1 MDMPLAEAL
10 KTMTLNDFC
19 AMLAGYLRTHE
30 VIVEDPRDRNLS
42 IKDVA
47 RLVGVSVSTVRRLID
62 DGEIPDGE
70 TSIGRGGRKLW
81 SYRSIQGAILQ
92 HQKKPERKGYERRRS

>member
-1 MDMPLAEAL
+1 MTAMDTPLSEAMQ
-10 KTMTLNDFC
+10 TMTVGGLC
-19 AMLAGYLRTHE
+19 EVLAGYLRTHE

-47 RLVGVSVSTVRRLID
+47 RLIGVSVSTVRRMID
-62 DGEIPDGE
+62 DGVIPDGE

-81 SYRSIQGAILQ
+81 SYRSIQGVILQ
-92 HQKKPERKGYERRRS
+92 HRKRRS

>member
-1 MDMPLAEAL
+1 MTALDTPLSEAMQ
-10 KTMTLNDFC
+10 TMTVGGLC
-19 AMLAGYLRTHE
+19 EALAGYLRTHE

-47 RLVGVSVSTVRRLID
+47 KLIGVSVSTVRRMIA

-70 TSIGRGGRKLW
+70 NSIGRGGRRLW
-81 SYRSIQGAILQ
+81 SYRSIQPAILQ
-92 HQKKPERKGYERRRS
+92 HQKRRH